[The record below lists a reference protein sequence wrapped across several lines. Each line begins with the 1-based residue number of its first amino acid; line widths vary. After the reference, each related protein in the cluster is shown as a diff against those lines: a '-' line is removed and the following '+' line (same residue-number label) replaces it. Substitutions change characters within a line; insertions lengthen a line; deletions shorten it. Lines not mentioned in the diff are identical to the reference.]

1 MKMKSADRTGSK
13 QSTSAKARVDKLNSL
28 VMKQN
33 LHISA
38 TFDQPEFLQ
47 NLIERLA
54 YRRYEIG
61 FGNQQMPPGF
71 KALETSSTETYVSG
85 TMAIDFPADT
95 ETTEERINMPFI
107 TAFLFTCVKGK
118 TDPYQLI
125 WSSSLS

>member
-1 MKMKSADRTGSK
+1 MKSADRTGLGL
-13 QSTSAKARVDKLNSL
+13 LNSL

-38 TFDQPEFLQ
+38 AFDQPEFLQ
-47 NLIERLA
+47 NLVERLA

-61 FGNQQMPPGF
+61 FGNQEMPPGF

-107 TAFLFTCVKGK
+107 TCFLFTCIKGK